1 MTATYIED
9 YLSISASL
17 TAAAV
22 ARLGLRAPLYI
33 AQETATPISNDLT
46 SVASATDVA
55 DLLAASQISAQ
66 AAEDLAAYF
75 LQARPPSIVYVA
87 TYDHDAGSPETPD
100 DALDRAEVAGTVFGV
115 ISQESRLDADL
126 EAVANWCLARP
137 YRYAAVLQSDDAGLL
152 TSGKPAGLADC
163 ELPYV
168 WVCYSAD
175 GEPTATGFAGVLG
188 GANLATQGTKLT
200 AKLAMASY
208 VQGAALPVITNAQR
222 AFALANDVSLL
233 QQAGAGVLSGAT
245 KRIQAQKLTYGGASG
260 TSVVSH
266 LYLID
271 NVEAA
276 MAAAVDASATLGEPI
291 LTDTGGLGRVK
302 QYVDAALDVMFR
314 AGHFRVGTDAN
325 GVPLASGFRS
335 VVTATGSVISVAVT
349 VLYALEATA
358 NNVTINGEVA

>member
-22 ARLGLRAPLYI
+22 ARLGLRPPLYI
-33 AQETATPISNDLT
+33 AQETATPISGDLT
-46 SVASATDVA
+46 SVASVTDVA
-55 DLLAASQISAQ
+55 DLLTASQISAQ
-66 AAEDLAAYF
+66 AAEDLEAYF
-75 LQARPPSIVYVA
+75 LQDRPPAIVYVA
-87 TYDHDAGSPETPD
+87 TYDHDAGTPETPD

-115 ISQESRLDADL
+115 ISQEGRTDANL
-126 EAVANWCLARP
+126 AAVANWCLARP
-137 YRYAAVLQSDDAGLL
+137 YRYAAVLQSDDSGLL
-152 TSGKPAGLADC
+152 TSGKPSGLADC

-175 GEPTATGFAGVLG
+175 GEPTATGFAGVIG
-188 GANLATQGTKLT
+188 GANLATPGTKLT

-208 VQGAALPVITNAQR
+208 VQGVAPPVVTNAQR
-222 AFALANDVSLL
+222 AFAIANDASIL

-245 KRIQAQKLTYGGASG
+245 KRIQAQKLTYGSASG
-260 TSVVSH
+260 TSVISH
-266 LYLID
+266 LFLID

-276 MAAAVDASATLGEPI
+276 LASVVDAAATQGEPI

-302 QYVDAALDVMFR
+302 QAVDAALDVMFR

-325 GVPLASGFRS
+325 GVPLVNGFRS
-335 VVTATGSVISVAVT
+335 AVTATGSIIAVAVT

-358 NNVTINGEVA
+358 INVTINGEVA